1 MLVEWVSGSAWN
13 HCPDVRGMGV
23 RVSVESASNLASA
36 KMPLEQNAMAARR
49 DAAVEPNGY
58 TQEAE

>member
-1 MLVEWVSGSAWN
+1 MRLQLTTLRAVFVDKGSA
-13 HCPDVRGMGV
+13 V
-23 RVSVESASNLASA
+23 SNLTSA
-36 KMPLEQNAMAARR
+36 KMPLKQNAMAARR